1 MPFLLPFAPALIG
14 AAGAIG
20 GSLIGRKAGAGSANQ
35 KQAYNLLNYNAQ
47 LAPRQAQQLFGQGQ
61 QLTGKGMNL
70 LDRAQGAAGGAQSY
84 FQQLLSGSPAATTSA
99 LAPDI
104 SRIRDTSQQA
114 LQSTSTLAPRG
125 GGRSGTLFNLPF
137 QQQAQT
143 SGLYNMVRPMAARGL
158 LDVGGLFGNLGLGTA
173 GVGLGAAGVGTNLLN
188 AGNYAAGTMFGGAN
202 NLAMQGAQAGAAGGQ
217 GIFDILRSL
226 PWDKI
231 LKGGAGGGGGGGGL
245 IGDFKKYGSD

>member
-1 MPFLLPFAPALIG
+1 MPFIAPFVPALIG

-20 GSLIGRKAGAGSANQ
+20 GGLLGRKAGAGSANQ

-47 LAPRQAQQLFGQGQ
+47 LAPQQAQQMFGQGQ

-173 GVGLGAAGVGTNLLN
+173 GVGLGAAGVGTSLLN

-231 LKGGAGGGGGGGGL
+231 LKGKGNGWKGL
-245 IGDFKKYGSD
+245 PDLGELP